1 MQMPDSEPPGHISE
15 EKINR
20 NWTELVQELRSTQ
33 TGVQVLTGF
42 LLTVPFSDKFDT
54 LDDVQRTA
62 YLFVLSAAVTAT
74 AAILS
79 PIAYHRILF
88 RKGRR
93 PWLVGTANQVARAG
107 LVLVALT
114 TCGVVFL
121 TFDLTVGRTGGI
133 VASVVALLGYLV
145 LWVGVP
151 LARSTTSHASSQAG
165 RLLGATAHR
174 GDAHPRGRSP
184 RRGVRPRGA
193 R

>member
-1 MQMPDSEPPGHISE
+1 VQPTESDQPSDGIPEQT
-15 EKINR
+15 INR

-42 LLTVPFSDKFDT
+42 LLTVPFSDRFDT
-54 LDDVQRTA
+54 LDHVQRTA
-62 YLFVLSAAVTAT
+62 YLLVLSGAVTAT

-88 RKGRR
+88 RRGRR
-93 PWLVGTANQVARAG
+93 PWLVATANRVARTG

-133 VASVVALLGYLV
+133 VAALVAFIGYLM
-145 LWVGVP
+145 LWIVVP
-151 LARSTTSHASSQAG
+151 LRAR
-165 RLLGATAHR
+165 
-174 GDAHPRGRSP
+174 P
-184 RRGVRPRGA
+184 
-193 R
+193 